1 MATVAIR
8 LRSDLPSAISLCGHR
23 RNPRVPRQA
32 DSVFAQRNSQ
42 GEMGCGT
49 FGSARV
55 FTATVKSATEI
66 SDTDKRLELI
76 PDEIFLGSA
85 SEVTATVNQACL
97 PLN

>member
-1 MATVAIR
+1 
-8 LRSDLPSAISLCGHR
+8 
-23 RNPRVPRQA
+23 
-32 DSVFAQRNSQ
+32 
-42 GEMGCGT
+42 MGCGT
-49 FGSARV
+49 FGYARV